1 MKKTVVCIDDDLIT
15 LKICRKILSSTG
27 FCSEILTF
35 SSADEAL
42 AQLVVACLNNN
53 RPDLILLDL
62 NMPVKDG
69 WQFLKEIQERCP
81 DFNTPV
87 LILSSSIDPA
97 DAARSRQFRTVI
109 DFIHKPLTAQKLE
122 KYK

>member
-15 LKICRKILSSTG
+15 LKICKKILESIA
-27 FCSEILTF
+27 FCEEILTF
-35 SSADEAL
+35 SSAESAL
-42 AQLVVACLNNN
+42 IQLESACLNNN
-53 RPDLILLDL
+53 RPCLILLDL

-81 DFNTPV
+81 GFDTSV

-97 DAARSRQFRTVI
+97 DVARSKQYHTVI
-109 DFIHKPLTAQKLE
+109 DFIHKPLTAKIME